1 MCITLR
7 AWRPNTSAAEGKFST
22 VAVDKAVENEV
33 QIAAERCQ
41 AAIGMGCLLNR
52 HARLRPLSGGEASKM
67 KSLTS
72 LGLRPLEVSLD
83 CG

>member
-1 MCITLR
+1 MPNFLVAALYYKMCITLR

-22 VAVDKAVENEV
+22 VTVDKAVENEV

-52 HARLRPLSGGEASKM
+52 HARLRPL
-67 KSLTS
+67 
-72 LGLRPLEVSLD
+72 EVSLD